1 MYRKGLGSGENGEFT
16 FLDTLGILSFIIGTM
31 NLNENLTQGDKQDLL
46 QEFSSKADL
55 LLKEIH
61 SHLEKQDNKLDKLLE
76 EKSNDNR
83 RSIQSS

>member
-1 MYRKGLGSGENGEFT
+1 MYRKGLGSGDNGEFT
-16 FLDTLGILSFIIGTM
+16 FLDILSIMSFMIGTM

-61 SHLEKQDNKLDKLLE
+61 THLQQQDEKIDKILE
-76 EKSNDNR
+76 ELSNDSR
-83 RSIQSS
+83 RSI